1 MFGRRRKNDRSL
13 NSIIISNI
21 YSILIINTE
30 INEQKKL

>member
-21 YSILIINTE
+21 YSILINTE
-30 INEQKKL
+30 IIEQKKL